1 MKTFSNLLIITL
13 MFALSSCLTSGLEDL
28 PEFEYADI
36 TGVQKVEY
44 RYISNEI
51 STTDNQ
57 PIVKYVNLP
66 RVTKIDKETRTVTLE
81 VTVPAANASSFPESE
96 RIKVSTSELCV
107 MVTISTAAKITPL
120 NGSPLLGVPGDWS
133 KTNEY
138 RVLAADGRVKDW
150 KIQIT
155 KLTK

>member
-51 STTDNQ
+51 ST
-57 PIVKYVNLP
+57 
-66 RVTKIDKETRTVTLE
+66 
-81 VTVPAANASSFPESE
+81 
-96 RIKVSTSELCV
+96 
-107 MVTISTAAKITPL
+107 AAKITPL

-138 RVLAADGRVKDW
+138 RVLAADGSVKDW

>member
-1 MKTFSNLLIITL
+1 MKTYSNFLIITL

-44 RYISNEI
+44 RYISSEI

-96 RIKVSTSELCV
+96 RSKVSTSELCV

-120 NGSPLLGVPGDWS
+120 NRSPLV
-133 KTNEY
+133 
-138 RVLAADGRVKDW
+138 R
-150 KIQIT
+150 Q
-155 KLTK
+155 